1 MAVVE
6 MQKIS
11 ISAHRSNR
19 KAILETLQKLEVI
32 QVVEADLDETGL
44 RHKNT
49 ADARATFEKNAD
61 LADQA
66 LAILDKYV
74 PEKQGML
81 SGLAGKELIDDASFD
96 KVVESQQDCMAV
108 ARKIVRNEKEIS
120 ECSGNILKNENQ
132 KESLVPWMNLDVPMS
147 FTGTDKT
154 AAFIG
159 SVQGVCDEAQVYALI
174 KEKTEGIEELSVTVL
189 SSESDMTN
197 IFVLCLK
204 EAREKVESALRSL
217 GFAKPPQAVLGVPKK
232 VAEDLDRD
240 TEKQK
245 TEIERLKKGI
255 EEYAGSREDLRVVS
269 DYYRTRAEKY
279 RLLGTIPQTRKA
291 FFIEGWVPAE
301 SAEAVAKLLTE
312 KYGAVVDYEEKKEG
326 ETEPTLLRNNKFS
339 RNYEPVLA
347 SYGLPQHGKVDP
359 TTIMSFFYMFFFG
372 MMLSD
377 AGYGLLMV
385 IGCGIALL
393 KFPRMAQGMKKMITM
408 FCWCGVSTVF
418 WGIMFGGFFGD
429 VIDVVAKTFFG
440 YTGDKIVKP
449 LWFDPLTSPMRL
461 LIWCMLFGII
471 HLFFGLGIKGYQYL
485 KDGDIV
491 GFVSDIIA
499 WYAFL
504 IGLILMLL
512 PTDLFA
518 NIAQMQFNFPPF
530 VAPLA
535 KGLAIGGMVVILL
548 MSGRA
553 NKNWGLR
560 IALGAYDIY
569 GVTGWLSD
577 ALSYSRL
584 LALGLATGVI
594 ASVINTMAAMVGEGK
609 GIIGLIIFFII
620 FIIGSVLNF
629 AINLLGAYVHTN
641 RLQYVEFFGKF
652 YDGGGEPFEPFETK
666 TKYIEFNKEA

>member
-255 EEYAGSREDLRVVS
+255 EEYAGSREDLRIVS

-408 FCWCGVSTVF
+408 FFWCGVSTVF

>member
-1 MAVVE
+1 M
-6 MQKIS
+6 
-11 ISAHRSNR
+11 
-19 KAILETLQKLEVI
+19 
-32 QVVEADLDETGL
+32 
-44 RHKNT
+44 
-49 ADARATFEKNAD
+49 
-61 LADQA
+61 
-66 LAILDKYV
+66 
-74 PEKQGML
+74 
-81 SGLAGKELIDDASFD
+81 
-96 KVVESQQDCMAV
+96 
-108 ARKIVRNEKEIS
+108 
-120 ECSGNILKNENQ
+120 
-132 KESLVPWMNLDVPMS
+132 
-147 FTGTDKT
+147 
-154 AAFIG
+154 
-159 SVQGVCDEAQVYALI
+159 
-174 KEKTEGIEELSVTVL
+174 
-189 SSESDMTN
+189 
-197 IFVLCLK
+197 
-204 EAREKVESALRSL
+204 
-217 GFAKPPQAVLGVPKK
+217 
-232 VAEDLDRD
+232 
-240 TEKQK
+240 
-245 TEIERLKKGI
+245 
-255 EEYAGSREDLRVVS
+255 S

-408 FCWCGVSTVF
+408 FFWCGVSTVF

>member
-408 FCWCGVSTVF
+408 FFWCGVSTVF

>member
-279 RLLGTIPQTRKA
+279 RRLGTIPQTRKA

-408 FCWCGVSTVF
+408 FFWCGVSTVF

>member
-240 TEKQK
+240 TENQK

-408 FCWCGVSTVF
+408 FFWCGVSTVF

>member
-174 KEKTEGIEELSVTVL
+174 KEKAEGVEELSVTVL

-393 KFPRMAQGMKKMITM
+393 KFPRMAQGMRKMLTM
-408 FCWCGVSTVF
+408 FFWCGVSTVF

>member
-174 KEKTEGIEELSVTVL
+174 REKTEGIEELSVTVL

-255 EEYAGSREDLRVVS
+255 EEYAGSR
-269 DYYRTRAEKY
+269 
-279 RLLGTIPQTRKA
+279 
-291 FFIEGWVPAE
+291 
-301 SAEAVAKLLTE
+301 
-312 KYGAVVDYEEKKEG
+312 
-326 ETEPTLLRNNKFS
+326 
-339 RNYEPVLA
+339 
-347 SYGLPQHGKVDP
+347 
-359 TTIMSFFYMFFFG
+359 
-372 MMLSD
+372 
-377 AGYGLLMV
+377 
-385 IGCGIALL
+385 
-393 KFPRMAQGMKKMITM
+393 
-408 FCWCGVSTVF
+408 
-418 WGIMFGGFFGD
+418 
-429 VIDVVAKTFFG
+429 
-440 YTGDKIVKP
+440 
-449 LWFDPLTSPMRL
+449 
-461 LIWCMLFGII
+461 
-471 HLFFGLGIKGYQYL
+471 
-485 KDGDIV
+485 
-491 GFVSDIIA
+491 
-499 WYAFL
+499 
-504 IGLILMLL
+504 
-512 PTDLFA
+512 
-518 NIAQMQFNFPPF
+518 
-530 VAPLA
+530 
-535 KGLAIGGMVVILL
+535 
-548 MSGRA
+548 
-553 NKNWGLR
+553 
-560 IALGAYDIY
+560 
-569 GVTGWLSD
+569 
-577 ALSYSRL
+577 
-584 LALGLATGVI
+584 
-594 ASVINTMAAMVGEGK
+594 
-609 GIIGLIIFFII
+609 
-620 FIIGSVLNF
+620 
-629 AINLLGAYVHTN
+629 
-641 RLQYVEFFGKF
+641 
-652 YDGGGEPFEPFETK
+652 
-666 TKYIEFNKEA
+666 

>member
-393 KFPRMAQGMKKMITM
+393 KFPRMAQGMRKMLTM
-408 FCWCGVSTVF
+408 FFWCGVSTVF

>member
-120 ECSGNILKNENQ
+120 ERSGNILKNENQ

-154 AAFIG
+154 SAFIG

-174 KEKTEGIEELSVTVL
+174 REKTEGIEELSVTVL

-255 EEYAGSREDLRVVS
+255 EEYAGSRENLRVVS

-291 FFIEGWVPAE
+291 FFIEGWVPKE

-385 IGCGIALL
+385 IGCGFALL

-408 FCWCGVSTVF
+408 FFWCGVSTVF

>member
-408 FCWCGVSTVF
+408 FFWCGVSTVF

-569 GVTGWLSD
+569 GVTSWLSD

>member
-245 TEIERLKKGI
+245 TEIERLKKEI

-393 KFPRMAQGMKKMITM
+393 KFPRMAQGMRKMLTM
-408 FCWCGVSTVF
+408 FFWCGVSTVF

-504 IGLILMLL
+504 IGLILLLL

-535 KGLAIGGMVVILL
+535 KGLAIGGMIVIVL

-569 GVTGWLSD
+569 GVTSWLSD

>member
-393 KFPRMAQGMKKMITM
+393 KFPRMAQGMRKMITM
-408 FCWCGVSTVF
+408 FFWCGVSTVF

>member
-197 IFVLCLK
+197 IFVLCLN

-240 TEKQK
+240 TENQK

-291 FFIEGWVPAE
+291 FFIEGWVPKE
-301 SAEAVAKLLTE
+301 SAGAVAKLLTE

-408 FCWCGVSTVF
+408 FFWCGVSTVF

>member
-291 FFIEGWVPAE
+291 FFIEGWVPKE

-339 RNYEPVLA
+339 RNYEPVLV

-408 FCWCGVSTVF
+408 FFWCGVSTVF

>member
-204 EAREKVESALRSL
+204 EARGKVESALRSL

-255 EEYAGSREDLRVVS
+255 EEYAGSRENLRVVS

-385 IGCGIALL
+385 IGCGFALL
-393 KFPRMAQGMKKMITM
+393 KFPRMAQGMRKMLTM
-408 FCWCGVSTVF
+408 FFWCGVSTVF

>member
-1 MAVVE
+1 MRTVRTE
-6 MQKIS
+6 RRYS
-11 ISAHRSNR
+11 R
-19 KAILETLQKLEVI
+19 
-32 QVVEADLDETGL
+32 TGL

-147 FTGTDKT
+147 FTGTNKT

-408 FCWCGVSTVF
+408 FFWCGVSTVF

>member
-66 LAILDKYV
+66 LAVLDKYF

-408 FCWCGVSTVF
+408 FFWCGVSTVF

-471 HLFFGLGIKGYQYL
+471 HLFFGLGIKGYQHL

>member
-147 FTGTDKT
+147 FTGTNKT

-174 KEKTEGIEELSVTVL
+174 KEKAEGVEELSVTVL

-255 EEYAGSREDLRVVS
+255 EEYAGSREDLRIVS

-408 FCWCGVSTVF
+408 FFWCGVSTVF

>member
-312 KYGAVVDYEEKKEG
+312 KYGAIVDYEEKKEG

-385 IGCGIALL
+385 IGCGFALL

-408 FCWCGVSTVF
+408 FFWCGVSTVF

>member
-291 FFIEGWVPAE
+291 FFIEGWVPKE

-326 ETEPTLLRNNKFS
+326 EIEPTLLRNNKFS

-393 KFPRMAQGMKKMITM
+393 KFPRMAQGMRKMLTM
-408 FCWCGVSTVF
+408 FFWCGVSTVF

>member
-120 ECSGNILKNENQ
+120 ERSGNILKNENQ

-255 EEYAGSREDLRVVS
+255 EEYAGSRENLRVVS

-291 FFIEGWVPAE
+291 FFIEGWVPKE

-385 IGCGIALL
+385 IGCGFALL

-408 FCWCGVSTVF
+408 FFWCGVSTVF

>member
-393 KFPRMAQGMKKMITM
+393 KFPRMAQGMRKMLTM
-408 FCWCGVSTVF
+408 FFWCGVSTVF

-535 KGLAIGGMVVILL
+535 KGLAIGGMIVIVL

>member
-408 FCWCGVSTVF
+408 FFWCGVSTVF

-429 VIDVVAKTFFG
+429 VIDVVAKSFFG

>member
-408 FCWCGVSTVF
+408 FFWCGVSTVF

-535 KGLAIGGMVVILL
+535 KGLAIGGMIVIVL

>member
-174 KEKTEGIEELSVTVL
+174 KEKAEGVEELSVTVL

-408 FCWCGVSTVF
+408 FFWCGVSTVF

-569 GVTGWLSD
+569 GVTSWLSD

>member
-154 AAFIG
+154 SAFIG

-174 KEKTEGIEELSVTVL
+174 REKTEGIEELSVTVL

-408 FCWCGVSTVF
+408 FFWCGVSTVF

>member
-32 QVVEADLDETGL
+32 QVVVADLDETGL

-291 FFIEGWVPAE
+291 FFIEGWVPKE
-301 SAEAVAKLLTE
+301 SAGAVAKLLTE

-408 FCWCGVSTVF
+408 FFWCGVSTVF

>member
-393 KFPRMAQGMKKMITM
+393 KFPRMAQGMRKMLTM
-408 FCWCGVSTVF
+408 FFWCGVSTVF

-429 VIDVVAKTFFG
+429 VIDVVAKSFFG

-569 GVTGWLSD
+569 GVSSWLSD
-577 ALSYSRL
+577 VLSYSRL

-594 ASVINTMAAMVGEGK
+594 ANVINMMAVMGGRGVVGWIVFVIVFLLGHTMN
-609 GIIGLIIFFII
+609 L
-620 FIIGSVLNF
+620 
-629 AINLLGAYVHTN
+629 AINALGAYVHTN

>member
-385 IGCGIALL
+385 IGCGFALL
-393 KFPRMAQGMKKMITM
+393 KFPRMAQGMRKMLTM
-408 FCWCGVSTVF
+408 FFWCGVSTVF

>member
-147 FTGTDKT
+147 FTGTNKT

-393 KFPRMAQGMKKMITM
+393 KFPRMAQGMRKMLTM
-408 FCWCGVSTVF
+408 FFWCGVSTVF

>member
-291 FFIEGWVPAE
+291 FFIEGWVPKE

-408 FCWCGVSTVF
+408 FFWCGVRRCDRRGRQDFLRVYRGQDREAALVRSADIAHEASHLVHAVRYYPPVLRSWNQGISVSEG
-418 WGIMFGGFFGD
+418 WGYRR
-429 VIDVVAKTFFG
+429 VRERYHCVVRIPDRPYPDASADRSVRE
-440 YTGDKIVKP
+440 YRAD
-449 LWFDPLTSPMRL
+449 
-461 LIWCMLFGII
+461 
-471 HLFFGLGIKGYQYL
+471 
-485 KDGDIV
+485 
-491 GFVSDIIA
+491 
-499 WYAFL
+499 AF
-504 IGLILMLL
+504 
-512 PTDLFA
+512 
-518 NIAQMQFNFPPF
+518 
-530 VAPLA
+530 
-535 KGLAIGGMVVILL
+535 
-548 MSGRA
+548 
-553 NKNWGLR
+553 
-560 IALGAYDIY
+560 
-569 GVTGWLSD
+569 
-577 ALSYSRL
+577 
-584 LALGLATGVI
+584 
-594 ASVINTMAAMVGEGK
+594 
-609 GIIGLIIFFII
+609 
-620 FIIGSVLNF
+620 
-629 AINLLGAYVHTN
+629 
-641 RLQYVEFFGKF
+641 
-652 YDGGGEPFEPFETK
+652 
-666 TKYIEFNKEA
+666 

>member
-255 EEYAGSREDLRVVS
+255 EEYAGSREDLRIVS

-385 IGCGIALL
+385 IGCGFALL
-393 KFPRMAQGMKKMITM
+393 KFPRMAQGMRKMLTM
-408 FCWCGVSTVF
+408 FFWCGVSTVF

>member
-174 KEKTEGIEELSVTVL
+174 KEKAEGVEELSVTVL

-255 EEYAGSREDLRVVS
+255 EEYAGSREDLRIVS

-393 KFPRMAQGMKKMITM
+393 KFPRMAQGMRKMLTM
-408 FCWCGVSTVF
+408 FFWCGVSTVF

>member
-245 TEIERLKKGI
+245 TESERVKKGI

-408 FCWCGVSTVF
+408 FFWCGVSTVF

>member
-291 FFIEGWVPAE
+291 FFIEGWVPKE

-408 FCWCGVSTVF
+408 FFWCGVSTVF

-471 HLFFGLGIKGYQYL
+471 HLFFGLGIKGYHYL